1 MENRF
6 NGLTKTFH
14 YDSWKKSFMPPIKQ
28 ILTKVDALN
37 GAQKRLG
44 HYLQNDST
52 ALLHSNVNDLAQAVG
67 VSNSTVVRF
76 AKSLGYKGFPEFKR
90 EIQKEMRRK
99 LRAAD
104 RMEET
109 FAQLGGGENILAKLI
124 NRDIRLLQE
133 TLQAVSYPDFHKAV
147 ELILGARK
155 VFLIGLNASM
165 ALAYLLHFRLVR
177 VKKDTHWIFLTGG
190 TSLLEQLAF
199 MESADVL
206 IAIDF
211 LQVPREIQTAIQH
224 AKKIGVQTL
233 GITDFPSSP
242 IAKAADVC
250 LYAKRGLHTTVNSLT
265 PAFSLVN
272 ALAIAVGWAK
282 KSDSI
287 KALTDLDTLLEE
299 RGL

>member
-1 MENRF
+1 
-6 NGLTKTFH
+6 
-14 YDSWKKSFMPPIKQ
+14 MPAIKQ
-28 ILTKVDALN
+28 ILTKVDGLN

-52 ALLHSNVNDLAQAVG
+52 ALLHSNVTELAQAVG
-67 VSNSTVVRF
+67 VSNATVVRF

-90 EIQKEMRRK
+90 DVQKEMRRK

-109 FAQLGGGENILAKLI
+109 FAALGGEENILARLI
-124 NRDIRLLQE
+124 QRDIQLLQE
-133 TLQAVSYPDFHKAV
+133 TLQAASFSDFQKAA
-147 ELILGARK
+147 ELILSARK

-165 ALAYLLHFRLVR
+165 SLAYLLHFRLVR
-177 VKKDTHWIFLTGG
+177 VKKDAHWIFLTGG

-199 MESADVL
+199 MEPSDVL

-211 LQVPREIQTAIQH
+211 LQVPREVQTALQH
-224 AKKIGVQTL
+224 GKKVGVPIL

-250 LYAKRGLHTTVNSLT
+250 LFAKRGLHTTVNSLT
-265 PAFSLVN
+265 PAFSLIN

-287 KALTDLDTLLEE
+287 KALTDLDRLLEE

>member
-1 MENRF
+1 
-6 NGLTKTFH
+6 
-14 YDSWKKSFMPPIKQ
+14 MPAIKQ

-133 TLQAVSYPDFHKAV
+133 AQAEGLRSTDAIAAEYGRGDPAV
-147 ELILGARK
+147 TAR
-155 VFLIGLNASM
+155 A
-165 ALAYLLHFRLVR
+165 AAYLRDN
-177 VKKDTHWIFLTGG
+177 VKYGLGPQEAAGLQLFLDYAADLG
-190 TSLLEQLAF
+190 LAPRNAALF
-199 MESADVL
+199 ADC
-206 IAIDF
+206 IDF
-211 LQVPREIQTAIQH
+211 TCV
-224 AKKIGVQTL
+224 AKDDLCIVRCWKTEQPG
-233 GITDFPSSP
+233 
-242 IAKAADVC
+242 
-250 LYAKRGLHTTVNSLT
+250 R
-265 PAFSLVN
+265 
-272 ALAIAVGWAK
+272 VGQFLRR
-282 KSDSI
+282 DGC
-287 KALTDLDTLLEE
+287 D
-299 RGL
+299 RN

>member
-1 MENRF
+1 MAA
-6 NGLTKTFH
+6 
-14 YDSWKKSFMPPIKQ
+14 IKE
-28 ILTKVDALN
+28 ILTKVKSLN
-37 GAQKRLG
+37 GAQRRLG
-44 HYLQNDST
+44 NYLQNDSS
-52 ALLHSNVNDLAQAVG
+52 ALLLSNVNDLAQAVG
-67 VSNSTVVRF
+67 VSKATVVRF
-76 AKSLGYKGFPEFKR
+76 AKTLGYSGFPEFKR
-90 EIQKEMRRK
+90 DVQKEMRRK

-124 NRDIRLLQE
+124 NRDIQLLQE
-133 TLQAVSYPDFHKAV
+133 TLHAVSYPDFHKAV
-147 ELILGARK
+147 ERILRARK

-190 TSLLEQLAF
+190 TSLFEQLAF
-199 MESADVL
+199 MESDDIL

-211 LQVPREIQTAIQH
+211 LQVPREVQTALQH
-224 AKKIGVQTL
+224 AKKMGVPIL

>member
-1 MENRF
+1 MDNRF
-6 NGLTKTFH
+6 DGLTKTFH

-109 FAQLGGGENILAKLI
+109 FAELGDDENIFAKLI
-124 NRDIRLLQE
+124 KRDIQLLQE
-133 TLQAVSYPDFHKAV
+133 TVQAASFPDFHKAV
-147 ELILGARK
+147 EIIWRAQK
-155 VFLIGLNASM
+155 VF
-165 ALAYLLHFRLVR
+165 
-177 VKKDTHWIFLTGG
+177 
-190 TSLLEQLAF
+190 
-199 MESADVL
+199 
-206 IAIDF
+206 
-211 LQVPREIQTAIQH
+211 
-224 AKKIGVQTL
+224 
-233 GITDFPSSP
+233 
-242 IAKAADVC
+242 
-250 LYAKRGLHTTVNSLT
+250 
-265 PAFSLVN
+265 
-272 ALAIAVGWAK
+272 
-282 KSDSI
+282 
-287 KALTDLDTLLEE
+287 
-299 RGL
+299 

>member
-1 MENRF
+1 
-6 NGLTKTFH
+6 
-14 YDSWKKSFMPPIKQ
+14 MPAIKQ
-28 ILTKVDALN
+28 ILTKVDGLN

-52 ALLHSNVNDLAQAVG
+52 ALLHSNVTDLAQAVG
-67 VSNSTVVRF
+67 VSNATVVRF

-90 EIQKEMRRK
+90 DVQKEMRRK

-109 FAQLGGGENILAKLI
+109 FAALGGEENILAKLI
-124 NRDIRLLQE
+124 QRDIQLLQE
-133 TLQAVSYPDFHKAV
+133 TLQASSFSDFQKAA
-147 ELILGARK
+147 ELILRARK

-165 ALAYLLHFRLVR
+165 SLAYLLHFRLVR
-177 VKKDTHWIFLTGG
+177 VKKDAHWIFLTGG
-190 TSLLEQLAF
+190 TSLMEQLAF
-199 MESADVL
+199 MEPADVL

-211 LQVPREIQTAIQH
+211 LQVPREVQTALQH
-224 AKKIGVQTL
+224 GKKIGVPIL

-250 LYAKRGLHTTVNSLT
+250 LFAKRGLHTTVNSLT

-287 KALTDLDTLLEE
+287 KALTDLDRLLEE

>member
-1 MENRF
+1 
-6 NGLTKTFH
+6 
-14 YDSWKKSFMPPIKQ
+14 MPAIRQ
-28 ILTKVDALN
+28 ILTKVNSLN

-44 HYLQNDST
+44 HYLQTDSS
-52 ALLHSNVNDLAQAVG
+52 ALLLSNVGDLARAVG
-67 VSNSTVVRF
+67 VSKATVVRF

-90 EIQKEMRRK
+90 EIQQEMRRK

-109 FAQLGGGENILAKLI
+109 FAELENDENIFAKLI
-124 NRDIRLLQE
+124 KRDIQLLEE
-133 TLQAVSYPDFHKAV
+133 TLQAATFPDFHKAV
-147 ELILGARK
+147 EIILRARK

-177 VKKDTHWIFLTGG
+177 VKKEAHWIFLTGG

-199 MESADVL
+199 MDGMDVL

-211 LQVPREIQTAIQH
+211 LQVPREVQTALQY
-224 AKKIGVQTL
+224 AKKVGAPIL
-233 GITDFPSSP
+233 GITDFPTSP
-242 IAKAADVC
+242 IARAADVC

-272 ALAIAVGWAK
+272 ALAIAVVWAK
-282 KSDSI
+282 KADSI
-287 KALTDLDTLLEE
+287 KALTDLDELLE
-299 RGL
+299 RQGP

>member
-1 MENRF
+1 
-6 NGLTKTFH
+6 
-14 YDSWKKSFMPPIKQ
+14 MPAIKQ

-37 GAQKRLG
+37 GAQKRIG
-44 HYLQNDST
+44 HYLQSDST

-90 EIQKEMRRK
+90 DIQREMLRK

-109 FAQLGGGENILAKLI
+109 FAQLRGEENILVKLI
-124 NRDIRLLQE
+124 NRDIQLLQE
-133 TLQAVSYPDFHKAV
+133 TLRAVSYPDFHKAV
-147 ELILGARK
+147 ELILRARK

-190 TSLLEQLAF
+190 TSLFEQLSF

-211 LQVPREIQTAIQH
+211 LQVPREIQTALQH
-224 AKKIGVQTL
+224 AKKVRAPIL

-242 IAKAADVC
+242 IAKAAIVC

-265 PAFSLVN
+265 PAFSLIN

-287 KALTDLDTLLEE
+287 KALTDLDKLLEE
-299 RGL
+299 RGP